1 MEIRN
6 QDMTQL
12 MHHLL
17 ELSHDMLVKDG
28 EFYPF
33 AAIVTAEGE
42 LQACQADTGS
52 DMPDVTKIIQAS
64 VDALEESLRSG
75 EARLTGLAINVNIPA
90 EIEAPCR
97 DGVRM
102 DFCSGPMISTVYFP
116 YKVKRVGLLKR
127 KRKVEFSK
135 AVTAV

>member
-1 MEIRN
+1 MRAPEAPIGWPSAQAPPCTLTISCGSEN
-6 QDMTQL
+6 
-12 MHHLL
+12 
-17 ELSHDMLVKDG
+17 SCI
-28 EFYPF
+28 